1 MLMPWKNTTYFVQLT
16 LHNGQKLFHFGG
28 AFEGTL
34 GVVLQHRNEHFM
46 HYINMKKKNNVTS
59 LNYS

>member
-28 AFEGTL
+28 AFEGTF
-34 GVVLQHRNEHFM
+34 GVVLQHRKEHFM
-46 HYINMKKKNNVTS
+46 HYINMKKKTM
-59 LNYS
+59 